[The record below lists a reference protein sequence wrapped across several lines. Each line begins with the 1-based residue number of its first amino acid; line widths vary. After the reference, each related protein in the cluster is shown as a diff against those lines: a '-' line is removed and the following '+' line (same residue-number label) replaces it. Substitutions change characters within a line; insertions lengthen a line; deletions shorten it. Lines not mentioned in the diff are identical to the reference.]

1 MELHDYFYFYYPNK
15 SKLIINALIAGLSI
29 TQDQVPVNRG
39 TLDFLISHMP
49 INSPINSIQ
58 ENIQLVECATLAY
71 TKKDFATQNKISNW
85 LFSHI
90 DEDEVEIDPRDPTI
104 ITIVESQKNLFR
116 QSMDLQQN
124 ALIGPNKVNDQVG
137 VN

>member
-1 MELHDYFYFYYPNK
+1 M
-15 SKLIINALIAGLSI
+15 NALIAGLSI
-29 TQDQVPVNRG
+29 TQEQVPVNRG

-58 ENIQLVECATLAY
+58 ENIRLVECATLAY
-71 TKKDFATQNKISNW
+71 TKKDFATLNKISNW

-90 DEDEVEIDPRDPTI
+90 DEDEEEIDAKDPTI

-116 QSMDLQQN
+116 
-124 ALIGPNKVNDQVG
+124 
-137 VN
+137 